1 MYTDRGVVASL
12 VCCTGGEQGDI
23 LNPAMDR
30 PEVRDNLHQ
39 VRRDELAEAAAVLG
53 YHRVHWL
60 GYLDSGMEGSDTNSD
75 PACFAQAPLP
85 EAVDR
90 LAAIIRA
97 ERPHVVVTYGED
109 QQGYRHP
116 DHLRV
121 AEISAPALEAAAD
134 PDACPGGGEPWQV
147 LKMYYVTWSRN
158 RISALHAKFG
168 ELNLES
174 PYDERWFSRPSN
186 DDAITTRINCADY
199 FDRRSKALLAHRTQ
213 VDPDSKFWFGLPDHH
228 MADAY
233 PWEDYILARSLV
245 DTDLPESDLFAGI
258 DPSLPESDLFAGIDP
273 SLPESDL
280 FAGIETE

>member
-1 MYTDRGVVASL
+1 MTGDLRLLTIHAHPDDESSKGSATVAMYADQGVVASL

-30 PEVRDNLHQ
+30 PEVRENLEQ
-39 VRRDELAEAAAVLG
+39 VRRDELVEAADVLG
-53 YHRVHWL
+53 YRSVHWL
-60 GYLDSGMEGSDTNSD
+60 GYHDSGMPDSEANAD
-75 PACFAQAPLP
+75 PRSFAQAPLG
-85 EAVDR
+85 EAVGR
-90 LAAIIRA
+90 LVAILRA

-121 AEISAPALEAAAD
+121 AEISGPAFDTAGDSEAY
-134 PDACPGGGEPWQV
+134 PDAGEPWQP

-158 RISALHAKFG
+158 RITALHEKFG
-168 ELNLES
+168 ELDLES

-186 DDAITTRINCADY
+186 DDAITTRINCAEY

-233 PWEDYILARSLV
+233 PWEDYMLGRSLV
-245 DTDLPESDLFAGI
+245 DTDIPET
-258 DPSLPESDLFAGIDP
+258 
-273 SLPESDL
+273 DL
-280 FAGIETE
+280 FAGIE

>member
-1 MYTDRGVVASL
+1 MTADLRMLTIHAHPDDEASKGSATVAMYTDQGVTASL

-30 PEVRDNLHQ
+30 LEVRENLDQ
-39 VRRDELAEAAAVLG
+39 VRRDELVEAADVLG
-53 YHRVHWL
+53 YRSVHWL
-60 GYLDSGMEGSDTNSD
+60 GYHDSGMPDSEANAD
-75 PACFAQAPLP
+75 PRCFAQAPLD
-85 EAVDR
+85 EAAGR
-90 LAAIIRA
+90 LVAILRA
-97 ERPHVVVTYGED
+97 ERPHVIVTYGED

-121 AEISAPALEAAAD
+121 AEISGPAFEAAAD
-134 PDACPGGGEPWQV
+134 PDAYPDAGEPWQV

-158 RISALHAKFG
+158 RITALHEKFG
-168 ELNLES
+168 ELDLES

-186 DDAITTRINCADY
+186 DDIITTRIQCAEY

-233 PWEDYILARSLV
+233 PWEDYVLARTLV
-245 DTDLPESDLFAGI
+245 DTDLPETDLFAGI
-258 DPSLPESDLFAGIDP
+258 D
-273 SLPESDL
+273 
-280 FAGIETE
+280 